1 AETYANMDLFIFPSE
16 TDAFGNVVQEA
27 NASGVPAIVTDKGG
41 PKFVVQN
48 GITGFIASDS
58 EQFAEYTIRLMDN
71 PAERSKI
78 AQAALK
84 FARS

>member
-1 AETYANMDLFIFPSE
+1 
-16 TDAFGNVVQEA
+16 
-27 NASGVPAIVTDKGG
+27 PAIVTDKGG

-84 FARS
+84 FARSRSWNVVFDGVYDAYRECIDIALAKKA

>member
-1 AETYANMDLFIFPSE
+1 
-16 TDAFGNVVQEA
+16 
-27 NASGVPAIVTDKGG
+27 
-41 PKFVVQN
+41 QN

-84 FARS
+84 FARSRSWNVVFDGVYDAYRECIDIALAKKAEAANNANCPAATAKS